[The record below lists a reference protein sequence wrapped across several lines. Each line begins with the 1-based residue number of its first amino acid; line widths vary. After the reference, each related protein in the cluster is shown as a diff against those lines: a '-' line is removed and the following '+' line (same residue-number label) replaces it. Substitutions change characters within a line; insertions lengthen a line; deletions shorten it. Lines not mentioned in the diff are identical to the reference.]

1 MIHNFLDAPKIMDY
15 ENNIYFNAP
24 NQNFHLLSLFKDK
37 HSKELNF
44 LILFYGQLQQ
54 FSEGFS
60 Y

>member
-1 MIHNFLDAPKIMDY
+1 MDY